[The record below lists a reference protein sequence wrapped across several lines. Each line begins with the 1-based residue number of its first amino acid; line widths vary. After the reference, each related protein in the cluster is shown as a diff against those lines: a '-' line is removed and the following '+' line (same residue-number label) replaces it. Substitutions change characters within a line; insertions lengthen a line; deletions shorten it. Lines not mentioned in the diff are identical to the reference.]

1 MMHKADAM
9 GSEELTQLRR
19 HAEELAEGQRRTVS
33 TAHLLAAVAMG
44 KGAGADVL
52 LSRRLDA
59 DTLLRGARIATD
71 ENPRAILDA
80 LNSARDFSRRSAEK
94 GSPKGLHLL
103 FALCNDAKSG
113 AHRALVQ
120 CGVDVAKLRGV
131 VVQTAMGLCPVPRPA
146 ADMRHERSNS
156 GSPSGLRGT
165 AIAVMDKPGAGLPG
179 AGKSTSQRILPT
191 PPTKPA
197 PTPAAKT
204 PAAKS
209 GVRIPVAAPVAA
221 PAKAKKAGK
230 PQGKAQDRFALD
242 PKRQPLLSKL
252 GVNLTQMAAMGTLE
266 VTMPREEITESILD
280 VLAKRKGNSACLLG
294 DAGVGK
300 TSMVRA
306 LASHIASDSELSEID
321 ERIVIEL
328 SMSKLM
334 AGTSM
339 RGSLAERVA
348 EVRAEVKKS
357 GGRIVIFFDDV
368 HELFGADAQEAA
380 AELKSAMEQGE
391 ITCIG
396 ATSPEAFRRM
406 VEADGGLSRMFS
418 TILVEEMSPEEAFL
432 ALKETAPL
440 LGEHHKAELSDE
452 VIAAAVGMTKRYMP
466 EARLPD
472 KALRVLDLA
481 CARTRRRS
489 EGVVSMDRLAQA
501 VSELCDVPVERLLGS
516 DGERMLA
523 LEKTLAER
531 VVGHTSALERIARVL
546 RRSASGFRWKRP
558 IGTFLMLGPTGVG
571 KTETAKA
578 IAECLFDSEHAMT
591 RLDMSEFAE
600 AHTISRLLGAPPGYV
615 GHEAG
620 GQLTEAVRKR
630 PYQVVLLDEIEK
642 ANRDVLEAFLQVF
655 DEGRLT
661 DGRGRTVDF
670 TNTVILMTSNLGVA
684 EASHAGKRTRIGF
697 SGGDTGTQHK
707 AFEDALLGAARK
719 DLPPELYNRIDEVI
733 AMSSLSRSDVAEV
746 ARRMLKQLGA
756 ELGRSRGVR
765 LDVGE
770 EAIAALLDQG
780 GYDPEMGAR
789 PMRRTIGRLVE
800 APIAEMLLRGEL
812 DRGDVALL
820 YVDDGK
826 LGVDIVSREDDAARG
841 AAE

>member
-1 MMHKADAM
+1 
-9 GSEELTQLRR
+9 
-19 HAEELAEGQRRTVS
+19 
-33 TAHLLAAVAMG
+33 LL
-44 KGAGADVL
+44 
-52 LSRRLDA
+52 
-59 DTLLRGARIATD
+59 
-71 ENPRAILDA
+71 
-80 LNSARDFSRRSAEK
+80 
-94 GSPKGLHLL
+94 H
-103 FALCNDAKSG
+103 
-113 AHRALVQ
+113 
-120 CGVDVAKLRGV
+120 
-131 VVQTAMGLCPVPRPA
+131 
-146 ADMRHERSNS
+146 
-156 GSPSGLRGT
+156 
-165 AIAVMDKPGAGLPG
+165 
-179 AGKSTSQRILPT
+179 
-191 PPTKPA
+191 
-197 PTPAAKT
+197 
-204 PAAKS
+204 
-209 GVRIPVAAPVAA
+209 
-221 PAKAKKAGK
+221 
-230 PQGKAQDRFALD
+230 
-242 PKRQPLLSKL
+242 KL
-252 GVNLTQMAAMGTLE
+252 GVNLTQMAAAGTLE

-306 LASHIASDSELSEID
+306 LASHIASDGELPEID
-321 ERIVIEL
+321 ERIVVEL
-328 SMSKLM
+328 SMPKLM

-348 EVRAEVKKS
+348 EIRAEVKKS

-368 HELFGADAQEAA
+368 HELFCSDAQEAA
-380 AELKSAMEQGE
+380 AELKSAMEHGE
-391 ITCIG
+391 ISCIG
-396 ATSPEAFRRM
+396 ATSAEAFRRM
-406 VEADGGLSRMFS
+406 VEADGSLSRLFS

-432 ALKETAPL
+432 ALKETAPI

-489 EGVVSMDRLAQA
+489 ESAVTLDRLAQA

-523 LEKTLAER
+523 LETTLAER
-531 VVGHTSALERIARVL
+531 VVGHTSALTRIARVL

-684 EASHAGKRTRIGF
+684 EATHAGKRSRIGF
-697 SGGDTGTQHK
+697 SGGDSGTQHK
-707 AFEDALLGAARK
+707 AFEEALLGAARK

-746 ARRMLKQLGA
+746 ARRMLKQLGS
-756 ELGRSRGVR
+756 ELEKSRGVR

-770 EAIAALLDQG
+770 EAIVALLDQG

-826 LGVDIVSREDDAARG
+826 LGVDIVTRDAGGARG